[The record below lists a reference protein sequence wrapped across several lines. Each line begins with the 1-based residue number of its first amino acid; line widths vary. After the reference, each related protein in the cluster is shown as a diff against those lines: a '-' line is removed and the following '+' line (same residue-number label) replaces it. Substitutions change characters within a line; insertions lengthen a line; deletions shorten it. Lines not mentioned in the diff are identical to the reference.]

1 MLPISSYKRSVS
13 RSIIHFPLISHIIRT
28 MSNLD
33 TSTEQPSFPTA
44 NKLKWWKPVVLILG
58 VALILLMFIFSNEL
72 EFYWYHYRANR
83 GDAEAQF
90 NLALCYD
97 EGKGVAIDQAE
108 AVRWYRR
115 AADQGDASAQHNLG
129 VCYSQGTGVLRIMQ
143 RLSDGFVWLPIK
155 EVL

>member
-1 MLPISSYKRSVS
+1 
-13 RSIIHFPLISHIIRT
+13 

-108 AVRWYRR
+108 AVRWSRR
-115 AADQGDASAQHNLG
+115 AADQGDASAQH
-129 VCYSQGTGVLRIMQ
+129 S
-143 RLSDGFVWLPIK
+143 
-155 EVL
+155 

>member
-1 MLPISSYKRSVS
+1 
-13 RSIIHFPLISHIIRT
+13 

-90 NLALCYD
+90 NMMRVRAL
-97 EGKGVAIDQAE
+97 
-108 AVRWYRR
+108 
-115 AADQGDASAQHNLG
+115 L
-129 VCYSQGTGVLRIMQ
+129 
-143 RLSDGFVWLPIK
+143 
-155 EVL
+155 